1 MGVRMRSV
9 ERRASIVRSA
19 SRLFAEKGFRGATTR
34 ELASAL
40 GVTEPVLYQHFR
52 AKRDLYSAIIEA
64 KAAEGAAHAG
74 TLVELSLG
82 SDDRAFFSAVGEL
95 LLERYEHD
103 PEMFRLLFFS
113 CLERHDLA
121 GLFYERLFLVF
132 YKLVT
137 GYIRRR
143 VRAGAFRKV
152 NADLAARGLIGMLSY
167 HGQLGMLFPGRF
179 GKRNRRK
186 VVEEMV
192 EVFLRGISVPPAP
205 AESAVGAG
213 QARPAVPKDKSNGRG
228 TGRRQ

>member
-1 MGVRMRSV
+1 MGVRMKSV
-9 ERRASIVRSA
+9 ERRAAIVRSA

-52 AKRDLYSAIIEA
+52 AKRDLYAAIIEA

-74 TLVELSLG
+74 TLLELSKG
-82 SDDRAFFSAVGEL
+82 SDDRAFFSALGDLV
-95 LLERYEHD
+95 LERYEHD

-121 GLFYERLFLVF
+121 ELFFERLFLVL
-132 YKLVT
+132 YKLVS

-143 VRAGAFRKV
+143 IRAGAFRRV
-152 NADLAARGLIGMLSY
+152 NAELAARGLIGMLSY
-167 HGQLGMLFPGRF
+167 HGQLGLLYPGRF
-179 GKRNRRK
+179 GKRNRHR

-192 EVFLRGISVPPAP
+192 AVFLGGISAAPPLEP
-205 AESAVGAG
+205 M
-213 QARPAVPKDKSNGRG
+213 
-228 TGRRQ
+228 